1 MCVMAVAGVVL
12 SVAQAAVS
20 FSAANEDYE
29 NKAQQWR
36 QNYTNS
42 LAAGRD
48 DQKQLSLR
56 MIQEQDATS
65 QKTTANRVE
74 GAEVGAEAEVSAGNA
89 GLSGISL
96 DNIMVGINRKIAAK
110 QTADRTNH
118 ENTIAQL
125 KAQNEATVTQ
135 MQSRINSVQRPTAP
149 NPLGY
154 ALQGIGGAIG
164 AISKSG

>member
-1 MCVMAVAGVVL
+1 MCVMAIGVAVSL
-12 SVAQAAVS
+12 AQAAVS
-20 FSAANEDYE
+20 FAAADEDYQ

-48 DQKQLSLR
+48 DQRQLGLR
-56 MIQEQDATS
+56 MIQEQEATS

-74 GAEVGAEAEVSAGNA
+74 GAEVSSEAEVSIGGA

-96 DNIMVGINRKIAAK
+96 GNIMVGINRKIAAK
-110 QTADRTNH
+110 QAADRTNH

-125 KAQNEATVTQ
+125 KAQNDATVNQ
-135 MQSRINSVQRPTAP
+135 IESRINSVQRPVAP

-164 AISKSG
+164 AMRT